1 MVLTQQAQLF
11 PTIVQP
17 LLAQGSGKS
26 SLPSQPA
33 QPPTWGSHGSTSV
46 SPQENTAK

>member
-1 MVLTQQAQLF
+1 MVLTRQAQLF

-26 SLPSQPA
+26 SLPPQPA
-33 QPPTWGSHGSTSV
+33 QPPTWGPQDSTSV